1 MDFGNKTRSKR
12 RKHGNKENIPEIYNH
27 NLQFYKMPPVD
38 TISLFEFEDYAVERL
53 RGMQFVGGVRGKESD
68 ISVEKPGR
76 KVPPKVG
83 IEPTTPGPLVGA
95 L

>member
-53 RGMQFVGGVRGKESD
+53 RGMQSVGGVRGK
-68 ISVEKPGR
+68 IGWLFV
-76 KVPPKVG
+76 
-83 IEPTTPGPLVGA
+83 
-95 L
+95 